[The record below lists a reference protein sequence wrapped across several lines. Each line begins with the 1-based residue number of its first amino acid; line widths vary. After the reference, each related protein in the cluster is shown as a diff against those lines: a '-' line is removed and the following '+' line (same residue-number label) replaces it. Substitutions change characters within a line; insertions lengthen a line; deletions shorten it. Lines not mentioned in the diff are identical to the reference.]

1 LRRYRYAAV
10 VALVV
15 TGVVI
20 ASGDASASP
29 GGSSAST
36 VVGHLYVNDNTTGV
50 NTVAGF
56 DRNADGSLTP
66 IAGSPFA
73 VGGAGTGH
81 ATASQ
86 GSLQLSADGRY
97 LLAVDAGSN
106 EISVVRIQHDGSLQT
121 TGNEVVASNGVDPV
135 SIAVHDSLVYVA
147 NAGAA
152 GSNYTG
158 FTLNAGGHL
167 RALPGSTVSLPSDA
181 QPGDVLFNGD
191 GTKLVGTRVGTSQ
204 IDSFTVGSDGVLTAA
219 AGSPFAAQGLGP
231 FGSEFRPTNP
241 TQLFVSNAHNGGINL
256 GTVSAFSVAADGA
269 LTSIGSSPFNDLQNA
284 PCWVEISGDGQYL
297 FAVNTAS
304 SSVSSYSI
312 AAGGALTLIG
322 STPLAHTPAGAED
335 ARLSPDGTTLWVVDA
350 GADAVSGF
358 TVNGGTL
365 VELPGSPT
373 PGPAGASPSG
383 IVVT

>member
-1 LRRYRYAAV
+1 
-10 VALVV
+10 
-15 TGVVI
+15 
-20 ASGDASASP
+20 
-29 GGSSAST
+29 
-36 VVGHLYVNDNTTGV
+36 
-50 NTVAGF
+50 
-56 DRNADGSLTP
+56 
-66 IAGSPFA
+66 
-73 VGGAGTGH
+73 
-81 ATASQ
+81 
-86 GSLQLSADGRY
+86 
-97 LLAVDAGSN
+97 
-106 EISVVRIQHDGSLQT
+106 
-121 TGNEVVASNGVDPV
+121 
-135 SIAVHDSLVYVA
+135 
-147 NAGAA
+147 
-152 GSNYTG
+152 
-158 FTLNAGGHL
+158 
-167 RALPGSTVSLPSDA
+167 
-181 QPGDVLFNGD
+181 
-191 GTKLVGTRVGTSQ
+191 VGTSK
-204 IDSFTVGSDGVLTAA
+204 IDSFTVGSDGLLTAA